1 MCLNNAVRIRQTKD
15 IVCYKVLRIYKD
27 SVMFSPYYT
36 AKSWKLGKTE
46 TLRRNAPDMTVYE
59 DGIRKIH
66 GGAYHSYINV
76 NEIEKAYFIDSRYAV
91 CKCIIPKNSKYVYKG
106 ISSNG
111 TQGYASQKLKP
122 IEILKL
128 DENDETVASTDIIKR
143 YSINNH
149 LTIETY

>member
-1 MCLNNAVRIRQTKD
+1 MCLNNVKRVRQTKD
-15 IVCYKVLRIYKD
+15 IVCYKVLRIDND
-27 SVMFSPYYT
+27 SVMFSPYYA
-36 AKSWKLGKTE
+36 AKSWKLGRTE
-46 TLRRNAPDMTVYE
+46 TLRRNAPDRTVDE
-59 DGIRKIH
+59 NGIYKIH
-66 GGAYHSYINV
+66 GGAYHSYVNV
-76 NEIEKAYFIDSRYAV
+76 NEIEKSYFLHSRYAV